1 MISFIEKYSILSNT
15 QFGFRKNMST
25 ETALINYINKIHDGL
40 NKKHYVM
47 SIFMDLSKAFD
58 LINHSILKHKLEHYG
73 FRGIFLDLIMNFV
86 QNRQYFVSANG
97 YKSYTKTVNIGVP
110 QGSILGPLLFCMAL
124 STSCRYSLNASHCNA
139 YLSAI
144 LTECLPPK
152 CG

>member
-1 MISFIEKYSILSNT
+1 MISFIEKYNLLSNT

-86 QNRQYFVSANG
+86 QNRQYFVSTNG
-97 YKSYTKTVNIGVP
+97 YK
-110 QGSILGPLLFCMAL
+110 
-124 STSCRYSLNASHCNA
+124 
-139 YLSAI
+139 
-144 LTECLPPK
+144 
-152 CG
+152 